1 MRNMMVIRITQLFK
15 LATLAIVYYVTEVV
29 CCGWK
34 SNVLNCTT
42 QLSAVGKMR
51 PLRLRGSRVIC
62 IWLVRLIAAVKV
74 RL

>member
-15 LATLAIVYYVTEVV
+15 LATLAILYYVTEVV

-51 PLRLRGSRVIC
+51 PLRLRVVHLAHG
-62 IWLVRLIAAVKV
+62 
-74 RL
+74 